1 MDKICISADSTFDMT
16 PEMAEHYEIKVIPSY
31 VRMDETD
38 YFDYPDIEQEA
49 LFEYYSQTKKLPQT
63 VAANPMEYEK
73 FFIECLAGHDSVVH
87 IAKSAWMSCCYEN
100 AMIAA
105 QKLKNV
111 YVVDSTTISGGSAL
125 LTLEAV
131 KQKEFLD
138 AIDLQEHLFDF
149 REKISGSFIVE
160 TVEYL
165 HEGGR
170 CSTLT
175 YFGASAMQIKPSI
188 IIRDGR
194 LTVGKKYMGSYRR
207 CLRDYIESTLLS
219 LEENERDILVV
230 AHAIQDEALL
240 NFAIGQIEGK
250 HYFKEICK
258 MKIGAAVACHGGPN
272 VFGVFLIKK

>member
-16 PEMAEHYEIKVIPSY
+16 LEMAERYEIKVIPSY
-31 VRMDETD
+31 VRMNETD
-38 YFDYPDIEQEA
+38 YLDYPDIKQKT
-49 LFEYYSQTKKLPQT
+49 LFDYYNQTKKLPQT
-63 VAANPMEYEK
+63 AAANPKEYKE
-73 FFIECLAGHDSVVH
+73 FFIDCLAGYDSVVH

-125 LTLEAV
+125 LALEAV
-131 KQKEFLD
+131 KQKEFFD
-138 AIDLQEHLFDF
+138 AIALQEHLFDF

-175 YFGASAMQIKPSI
+175 YYGANAMQIKPSI

-194 LTVGKKYMGSYRR
+194 LTDGKKYMGSYRR
-207 CLRDYIESTLLS
+207 CLRAYIESTLLP
-219 LEENERDILVV
+219 LEENQRDILVV

-240 NFAIGQIEGK
+240 DYAIEQIEGK
-250 HYFKEICK
+250 HYFNEIYK

-272 VFGVFLIKK
+272 AFGIFLIKK